1 MLTKQQLSTFRSR
14 LLEEK
19 KEIEERL
26 MANDHFGKERSH
38 AHDSVGEL
46 SSIDNHPGDE
56 GTELYEREKDIALNE
71 HAEKELKDIEHALQ
85 AMENGTYGIC
95 EVCGQDIPSERLEAL
110 PTTTFCKE
118 HSPDQI
124 VSHQRPLEEG
134 VLMPPFGKFDFD
146 DRDAEVYDAEDTWQ
160 DVARFGTSE
169 TPSDLG
175 NNVDHYND
183 VYVESEENIGYVE
196 DLENFAAVDIYGKEV
211 TIYPNMQHEQFEK
224 ALDEEGIMS
233 NIGDLPAYEKDPYT
247 EEKAKRRH

>member
-19 KEIEERL
+19 KAIEERL
-26 MANDHFGKERSH
+26 ITNDHFGKEQSH

-46 SSIDNHPGDE
+46 SSVDNHPGDE

-71 HAEKELKDIEHALQ
+71 LAETGLKDINHALK
-85 AMENGTYGIC
+85 AIENGTYGTC
-95 EVCGQDIPSERLEAL
+95 EVCGRDIPYERLEAL
-110 PTTTFCKE
+110 PTATFCKE
-118 HSPDQI
+118 HSPDQF

-134 VLMPPFGKFDFD
+134 VLMPAFGKFDFD
-146 DRDAEVYDAEDTWQ
+146 DRDAVMYDAEDSWQ

-175 NNVDHYND
+175 KNVDHYND
-183 VYVESEENIGYVE
+183 VYVESEENVGYVE

-224 ALDEEGIMS
+224 ILDEEGIMS

-247 EEKAKRRH
+247 EEEAERRH